1 MTFYNRD
8 SEGDYTRA
16 PDTTF
21 SRVDKIEPGIYE
33 LRVPLMGSPFL
44 HRIADRKPIPPKIY
58 GDAESLSD
66 RIIKTYV
73 DRRDKG
79 LNTGILLEGIK
90 GSGKSLTSSI
100 SINKVIDAGGYCIT
114 VNKPYP
120 GELLKDI
127 IGTPAQPVVLD
138 FDEFEKIY
146 KADSLSISDLARS
159 MSGDRDTLVENIR
172 RAGVPSRQAPNP
184 AQESLLTFLSG
195 GTTAGVLSIITV
207 NDSSNINEFMRKRP
221 SRIFYNVKYNGLSPD
236 VIEAFSKD
244 VLEDQKLIPEFVRKT
259 SRIHNVSFD
268 IITSIADD
276 INRMKLGVT
285 DSMAIMGFG
294 AEAWERFRTIV
305 LYRGKNV
312 TGMFDGND
320 EFVSDKG
327 GDYPY
332 DIRSD
337 LKDAIEEYFNMKKDP
352 SVEKKELTATRRRI
366 FLGDMLSDDELESI
380 PKHFVASRDVFGD
393 GVMLHDSGVYA
404 VPTCS
409 TFKDDVPDDYLN
421 DLIVLAADT
430 AINPAMVYSI
440 LQALNVSGKLPVEE
454 ASDAEFSFG
463 KSAENMLAHVKKQG
477 LEVKAVQP
485 AIPVVPVMASLPQD
499 V

>member
-1 MTFYNRD
+1 
-8 SEGDYTRA
+8 
-16 PDTTF
+16 
-21 SRVDKIEPGIYE
+21 
-33 LRVPLMGSPFL
+33 
-44 HRIADRKPIPPKIY
+44 
-58 GDAESLSD
+58 
-66 RIIKTYV
+66 
-73 DRRDKG
+73 
-79 LNTGILLEGIK
+79 
-90 GSGKSLTSSI
+90 
-100 SINKVIDAGGYCIT
+100 
-114 VNKPYP
+114 
-120 GELLKDI
+120 
-127 IGTPAQPVVLD
+127 
-138 FDEFEKIY
+138 
-146 KADSLSISDLARS
+146 
-159 MSGDRDTLVENIR
+159 
-172 RAGVPSRQAPNP
+172 
-184 AQESLLTFLSG
+184 
-195 GTTAGVLSIITV
+195 
-207 NDSSNINEFMRKRP
+207 MRKRP
-221 SRIFYNVKYNGLSPD
+221 SRIFYNVKYNGLSSD

-285 DSMAIMGFG
+285 DSMTIMGFG

-312 TGMFDGND
+312 TGMFDGNAD
-320 EFVSDKG
+320 FVSDKG
-327 GDYPY
+327 GEYPH

-366 FLGDMLSDDELESI
+366 FLGDILSDDELESI
-380 PKHFVASRDVFGD
+380 PKHFVASHDVFGD

-404 VPTCS
+404 VPTRS
-409 TFKDDVPDDYLN
+409 TFRYDVPDDYLN

-440 LQALNVSGKLPVEE
+440 LQALNVSGKPPVEE
-454 ASDAEFSFG
+454 ASGSEFSFG

-477 LEVKAVQP
+477 LEVKVYVQP
-485 AIPVVPVMASLPQD
+485 AIPAVPVMASLPQD